1 MKRSMSWSIAAWTI
15 VAGERVVDL
24 EQRERELVE
33 VRDPADDRGQV
44 DHVAAAVERALS
56 DLELAQIAFEH
67 LAALRHPVRRRPV
80 VGDADLEARVA
91 QQAADDGRADR
102 PGPAGDQHPGHRR
115 PRRPGSDGSAAPSVW
130 AAAEAP
136 LRRPESSRASAA

>member
-1 MKRSMSWSIAAWTI
+1 M
-15 VAGERVVDL
+15 
-24 EQRERELVE
+24 
-33 VRDPADDRGQV
+33 
-44 DHVAAAVERALS
+44 AAAVERALS
-56 DLELAQIAFEH
+56 DLELAQIALEH
-67 LAALRHPVRRRPV
+67 LAALRHPVGRRPV

-115 PRRPGSDGSAAPSVW
+115 PRLPGSDASAAPSVC
-130 AAAEAP
+130 AAVAEAP